1 VNRQYANWQWGA
13 SELVPVGDIRKVLA
27 FDYIVVGAGAAGC
40 VLAHRLS
47 QDKNV
52 SVALIEAGGSSDHAY
67 VKMPKG
73 LAKVMVDPAKIWAYL
88 ANPEPGNNFSKEE
101 VWARGRL
108 LGGSTAINGMMY
120 VRGQPDDFDEIAAL
134 SSDDWSWKYISQA
147 YKAIESHELG
157 RAETRGESGPLKVSV
172 SPRRN
177 PLLQAMVDAGSALG
191 WQVRDDFNQPD
202 NDECISYASCT
213 IWEGVRQSAYD
224 AFVKPCLDRTN
235 LTVISGKAVDR
246 IKLDGNRAVGIIL
259 AANGSAKGDT
269 LLANREVI
277 LAGGALASPGILQR
291 SGIGPSELLGRLG
304 IDVVCDSPEVGQN
317 LQEHRCIMLQWKL
330 DSPYSDNRQY
340 GGLKLVRNVLQYQ
353 FSKKG
358 PMAAPSFEVCARMK
372 SSPEVERPDIQF
384 IMAPYSFD
392 FESGRKKLEK
402 HPGMVITANVLR
414 PTSKGQVN
422 INSTDP
428 NELPELIPNYR
439 STEHDR
445 QLMIELV
452 NVARRYAQQEPLKSS
467 IVAETYPGPTAS
479 TDEDIIAAYD
489 RYASCGFHAVG
500 SCRMGA
506 DAASVVD
513 PQMRVRGVENLRV
526 MDTSIMPKIPSGN
539 TSGPTMA
546 MAWRGADII
555 LESHA

>member
-1 VNRQYANWQWGA
+1 
-13 SELVPVGDIRKVLA
+13 VLA

-47 QDKNV
+47 EDENV
-52 SVALIEAGGSSDHAY
+52 TVALIEAGGSSDHAY

-73 LAKVMVDPAKIWAYL
+73 LAKVMVDPARIWAYL

-120 VRGQPDDFDEIAAL
+120 VRGQPEDFDQIAAQT
-134 SSDDWSWKYISQA
+134 SDDWGWKYISQA
-147 YKAIESHELG
+147 YKAIENHELG
-157 RAETRGESGPLKVSV
+157 PAETRGGSGPLKLSV

-177 PLLQAMVDAGSALG
+177 PLLAAMVNAGAALG
-191 WQVRDDFNQPD
+191 WHVRDDFNQPD
-202 NDECISYASCT
+202 NDECIAYASCT

-235 LTVISGKAVDR
+235 LTVISGRPVDR
-246 IKLDGNRAVGIIL
+246 VKFDGNKAVGIVL
-259 AANGSAKGDT
+259 AAKGSAEVDT
-269 LLANREVI
+269 LMANREVI

-291 SGIGPSELLGRLG
+291 SGVGPSELLGKLG
-304 IDVVCDSPEVGQN
+304 IDVVFDSPEVGQN
-317 LQEHRCIMLQWKL
+317 LQEHRCIMIQWQL
-330 DSPYSDNRQY
+330 DSQHSDNRQF
-340 GGLKLVRNVLQYQ
+340 GGLKLVSNVLRYL
-353 FSKKG
+353 FTKKG
-358 PMAAPSFEVCARMK
+358 PMATPSFEVCARMK
-372 SSPEVERPDIQF
+372 SSPEVDRPDIQF

-392 FESGRKKLEK
+392 FESGRKKLEN

-414 PTSKGQVN
+414 PTSLGQVN
-422 INSTDP
+422 IKSTNP

-445 QLMIELV
+445 RLMVEVIK
-452 NVARRYAQQEPLKSS
+452 VARRYAQQEPLKSL
-467 IVAETYPGPTAS
+467 IVAETYPGPQALS
-479 TDEDIIAAYD
+479 DEEIIAAYD

-513 PQMRVRGVENLRV
+513 PQMRVRGVENLRI

-555 LESHA
+555 LRSLA